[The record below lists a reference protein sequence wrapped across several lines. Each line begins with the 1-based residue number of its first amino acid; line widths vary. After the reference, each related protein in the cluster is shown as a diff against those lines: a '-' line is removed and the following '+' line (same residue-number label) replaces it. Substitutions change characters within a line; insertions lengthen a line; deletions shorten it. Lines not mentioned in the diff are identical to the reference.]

1 MKRTAMLVVLFLACL
16 ASPLALAGRTGTMFE
31 MAPISVAASAK
42 TALTVEQVRSAIAA
56 GSAVN
61 GWTVKSEEPGKIVLV
76 LDKGKYYVELN
87 VPYSATEYKIEYV
100 KSEGLK
106 YSDKGDGVATINQG
120 YFRWIGNLMHAINMV
135 LATTGTAPQ

>member
-1 MKRTAMLVVLFLACL
+1 MKRTAMLVVLFLACV
-16 ASPLALAGRTGTMFE
+16 ASPLALAARTGTMFE
-31 MAPISVAASAK
+31 MAPVSVAASAK
-42 TALTVEQVRSAIAA
+42 TPLTVEQVRSAIAA

-61 GWTVKSEEPGKIVLV
+61 GWTVKSEEPGKIVLA

-106 YSDKGDGVATINQG
+106 YSDKGDGVATIHQG
-120 YFRWIGNLMHAINMV
+120 YFRWIGNLMHAINAV
-135 LATTGTAPQ
+135 LATTGSAPQ